1 MILNPQQKAA
11 IQYTDGPLLVL
22 AGAGSGKTRVITEK
36 IVHLITKTGVSAK
49 QICAVTFT
57 NKAAQEMNHR
67 LGQVL
72 SANEK
77 KGLLVG
83 TFHNLGL
90 QLIKRELRHFNLP
103 KRFSLMDEEDSRQLL
118 RSVLPKV
125 KAQDK
130 ETVYAI
136 GQQISLWKNAMMS
149 SETLLEQF
157 PNEAEVIGYYHD

>member
-72 SANEK
+72 SVNEK

-90 QLIKRELRHFNLP
+90 QLIKRETRHFNLP
-103 KRFSLMDEEDSRQLL
+103 KRFSLMDEEDSRQSQS
-118 RSVLPKV
+118 RR
-125 KAQDK
+125 AGGRCRYGDHW
-130 ETVYAI
+130 ETDEDVY
-136 GQQISLWKNAMMS
+136 G
-149 SETLLEQF
+149 ED
-157 PNEAEVIGYYHD
+157 EAGDWEI